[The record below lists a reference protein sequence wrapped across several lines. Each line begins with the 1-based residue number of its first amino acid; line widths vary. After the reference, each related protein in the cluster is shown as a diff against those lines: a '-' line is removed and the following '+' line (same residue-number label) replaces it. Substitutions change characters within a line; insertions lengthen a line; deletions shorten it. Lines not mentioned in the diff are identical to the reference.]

1 MDREN
6 VANEWGVKI
15 CPVRNK
21 QCLEAQCAW
30 WLEEE
35 SMCAVKKIKIKD

>member
-1 MDREN
+1 MDNETS
-6 VANEWGVKI
+6 ANEWGVKI

-30 WLEEE
+30 WLEEDK
-35 SMCAVKKIKIKD
+35 MCAIKKKKAS